1 MPFLSIETNTPPPAN
16 SGRLTAE
23 LSSAMAEWLGKPEA
37 YVMVRMQR
45 NPDMRFAGTTEPL
58 AYCEL
63 KSIGLP
69 ESRTAEFSQALCERL
84 EELLA
89 IPRERVY
96 IEFADAP
103 RKLWGWNGG
112 TF

>member
-1 MPFLSIETNTPPPAN
+1 MPLLSIETNTPLPAN
-16 SGRLTAE
+16 AGRLTAE
-23 LSSAMAEWLGKPEA
+23 LSAAMAEWLGKPEG
-37 YVMVRMQR
+37 YVMVRLR
-45 NPDMRFAGTTEPL
+45 HNPNMRFAGSTEPM

-69 ESRTAEFSQALCERL
+69 ETRTAELSRALCDRL
-84 EELLA
+84 EQLLA
-89 IPRERVY
+89 IPADRVY

-103 RKLWGWNGG
+103 RKFWGWNGD

>member
-1 MPFLSIETNTPPPAN
+1 MPLLSIETNTLLPAN

-23 LSSAMAEWLGKPEA
+23 LSSAVSEWLRKPEG
-37 YVMVRMQR
+37 YVMVRLQQ

-69 ESRTAEFSQALCERL
+69 EARTTELSRALCDRL
-84 EELLA
+84 EKLLA
-89 IPRERVY
+89 IPPERVY

-103 RKLWGWNGG
+103 RKLWGWNGD

>member
-1 MPFLSIETNTPPPAN
+1 MPLLSIETNTPLPAN

-23 LSSAMAEWLGKPEA
+23 LSSAMADWLAKPEA
-37 YVMVRMQR
+37 YVLVRLSH

-69 ESRTAEFSQALCERL
+69 EARTAELSRALCDRL
-84 EELLA
+84 QEMLA
-89 IPRERVY
+89 IDPSRVY
-96 IEFADAP
+96 IEFTDAP
-103 RKLWGWNGG
+103 RKYWGWNGA

>member
-1 MPFLSIETNTPPPAN
+1 MPLLSIETNTLLPAN

-23 LSSAMAEWLGKPEA
+23 LSSAVSEWLGKPEG
-37 YVMVRMQR
+37 YVMVRLQQ

-69 ESRTAEFSQALCERL
+69 EARTTELSRALCDRL
-84 EELLA
+84 EKLLA
-89 IPRERVY
+89 IPPERVY

-103 RKLWGWNGG
+103 RKLWGWNGD